1 MKISLFRKMLL
12 YSGTLLIIM
21 AIIVVLSLVAF
32 NLNKQNTELKK
43 IESNVL
49 QVSRFRHEL
58 LVRRDSLFFSTYQK
72 NYNNIQHKLL
82 IIDSLSK
89 NLEDK
94 EYLAQFNSIHNKY
107 SNAILNYVKQI
118 ELLGL
123 DENQGIEG
131 VMRDKIHSIE
141 DILESN
147 NLKVAYIHLLQ
158 VRRREKDFIMRTR
171 VEYLDSVNI
180 EMNKLISAVRKSKI
194 SDKTKNEI
202 QLLANTYLTNF
213 DKYSSIINQLS
224 ILEEKMFEYEKQY
237 ISIISEL
244 LSKRIKE
251 INDFQSG
258 LVIVFILAIIIGILL
273 AVFIAR
279 SITKPL
285 MSFEGSIK
293 QISNGNL
300 DARVNINTNDE
311 LSDLA
316 EFFNIMMDSLNE
328 SNNTIVKQQEKLTKQ
343 FEDLKNMNITK
354 DKFFSII
361 AHDLKNPISSFVKM
375 SDFLVE
381 QFHDLSKEEI
391 KEFID
396 EVQLSANSVYELL
409 ENLLM
414 WSRTQRGLV
423 QFDPMNLDLRTIIL
437 NNINLLKMNADT
449 KKINLNY
456 NIESKIS
463 IYADPNM
470 INTILRN
477 LITNAIKF
485 TNENGT
491 ITIKSYKYDEKYCAI
506 SVADN
511 GIGIPKEKISKM
523 FNLETSYSTSGTNNE
538 KGTGLGLILC
548 KEFVDKHNGSIWV
561 ESEMEKGSN
570 FIFTVPL
577 KNENNALQ
585 N

>member
-1 MKISLFRKMLL
+1 MKISLFKKMLL
-12 YSGTLLIIM
+12 YSGALLLIM
-21 AIIVVLSLVAF
+21 AIIVVLSFLAF
-32 NLNKQNTELKK
+32 YLNKQNTVLKK

-49 QVSRFRHEL
+49 QVSQLRHEL
-58 LVRRDSLFFSTYQK
+58 LVRRDSLFSSKYQI
-72 NYNNIQHKLL
+72 NFNNIQHKLL

-89 NLEDK
+89 NLGDK
-94 EYLAQFNSIHNKY
+94 KYLKQFNSIHNRY
-107 SNAILNYVKQI
+107 SDAIMKYVKQI

-131 VMRDKIHSIE
+131 IMRNKIHSIE
-141 DILESN
+141 DILISQ
-147 NLKVAYIHLLQ
+147 NLYIPHIHLLQ

-171 VEYLDSVNI
+171 VEYLDSVNT
-180 EMNKLISAVRKSKI
+180 EMNRLISEVSKSQI
-194 SDKTKNEI
+194 QDKTKKVVKS
-202 QLLANTYLTNF
+202 LANNYLVNF
-213 DKYSSIINQLS
+213 IKYSNIINQLS
-224 ILEEKMFEYEKQY
+224 ILEKDMLNYEKQY

-244 LSKRIKE
+244 LSKKSKE

-258 LVIVFILAIIIGILL
+258 LVIVFIIAIIIGILL
-273 AVFIAR
+273 AVFTAK

-285 MSFEGSIK
+285 RFFEDAIK
-293 QISNGNL
+293 QISDGNL
-300 DARVNINTNDE
+300 DTRVNINTNDE
-311 LSDLA
+311 LSELA
-316 EFFNIMMDSLNE
+316 SFFNKMMDSLNE
-328 SNNTIVKQQEKLTKQ
+328 SNATIVKQQETLSKQ
-343 FEDLKNMNITK
+343 YEDLKTMNITK

-361 AHDLKNPISSFVKM
+361 AHDLKNPISSFVKI

-381 QFHDLSKEEI
+381 QFHDLSKDEI
-391 KEFID
+391 KEFMD

-423 QFDPMNLDLRTIIL
+423 QFHPMNLDLRTIIL

-449 KKINLNY
+449 KNINLNY
-456 NIESKIS
+456 SIESEIS

-485 TNENGT
+485 THENGI
-491 ITIKSYKYDEKYCAI
+491 ITVKSYTYNKDYCAI

-511 GIGIPKEKISKM
+511 GIGIPEDKISKM
-523 FNLETSYSTSGTNNE
+523 FNLESSYSTSGTNNE

-548 KEFVDKHNGSIWV
+548 KEFVEKHNGQIWV

-577 KNENNALQ
+577 KNKEHELQ